1 MDTVDDKKMQ
11 RVLDPVAESDITAEH
26 REWMNAEITA
36 RLDKKAR
43 GETAYTRVD
52 DVRGEFGLDA
62 S

>member
-1 MDTVDDKKMQ
+1 MQ

-43 GETAYTRVD
+43 GENAYTRVD
-52 DVRGEFGLDA
+52 DVRHEFGLDA